1 MPRSK
6 RKTLRRD
13 PLPERFESLED
24 FWEFWDTHSTADYAD
39 QMSAVRAVVKIQSRK
54 IYYPVAQELASGLQ
68 QEARRQGITA
78 ETLVN
83 LWLKEKLSLSR
94 AS

>member
-1 MPRSK
+1 MPKSKSK
-6 RKTLRRD
+6 RSRRD
-13 PLPERFESLED
+13 TLPKDFRSLEE

-39 QMSAVRAVVKIQSRK
+39 QMSAIRAAVKIESK
-54 IYYPVAQELASGLQ
+54 KVYCPVAGELASGLR
-68 QEARRQGITA
+68 QEARRQGITT

-83 LWLKEKLSLSR
+83 LWLKEKLAR

>member
-1 MPRSK
+1 MPKSK
-6 RKTLRRD
+6 RRRLQRD
-13 PLPERFESLED
+13 ALPEDFRSLEE

-39 QMSAVRAVVKIQSRK
+39 QMSAIRAVVKIQSK
-54 IYYPVAQELASGLQ
+54 KVYYPVAGELASGVR
-68 QEARRQGITA
+68 QEARRQGITT

-83 LWLKEKLSLSR
+83 LWLKEKLTR